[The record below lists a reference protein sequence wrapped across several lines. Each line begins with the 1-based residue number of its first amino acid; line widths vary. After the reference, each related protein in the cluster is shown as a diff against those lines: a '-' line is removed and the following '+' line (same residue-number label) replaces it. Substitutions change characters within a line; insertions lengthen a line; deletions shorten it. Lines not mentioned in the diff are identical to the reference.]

1 MERSGIER
9 KLTVILSAD
18 VAGYS
23 RLMGEDEEMTLRTLL
38 SYRGVIDELIGQHR
52 GRVFGSA
59 GDSVVA
65 EFPSTVD
72 VLRCAEKIQRE
83 LDKRNAELPED
94 RRMHFR
100 IGINLGDVI
109 VEGDN
114 LYGDGVNIAERVEGL
129 ADPGGIC
136 ISQPVYDQ
144 VKKKIDLG
152 FLYLGEREVKN
163 IAEPIGVYKVQL
175 VPVEEPRPKAAAEP
189 KAAHQLPESPSIV
202 VLPFANMSADAEQE
216 YFADGITEDLITAL
230 SKISGLFVIARN
242 SSFTYKGK
250 AVEVKKVSRELGVR
264 YVLEGSVRK
273 AGNRV
278 RITAQLIDA
287 TTGHHLW
294 ADRFDRDLTDV
305 FALQD
310 EITTNVVSALQ
321 VKLLEGEQARVW
333 RRSTESLEAW
343 DCLTQALFH
352 FRRFTRGSN
361 VKARELLEQAVE
373 LDPGYATASVWLAWT
388 YWTEV
393 RFQWAE
399 SPDVA
404 VARAVE
410 LAEKAVAL
418 DDTLSEIHSL
428 LGAIHLMKG
437 DHDQAVAEGERA
449 VALDPN
455 GADITALLAM
465 TLNWSGRPREAVGLV
480 EKAMRLSPLYSA
492 WYLSVLAHAQR
503 LMARHDEAIETYE
516 ASIERNPDHIGPHIG
531 LTICYVECGREQD
544 ARAQAAE
551 VVKVD
556 PKFSLGKFADA
567 LTYKDPA
574 QTERALDALRKA
586 GLPE

>member
-23 RLMGEDEEMTLRTLL
+23 RLMGEDEEMTLRTLM
-38 SYRGVIDELIGQHR
+38 SYREVIDELIGQHR

-72 VLRCAEKIQRE
+72 VLRCAEKIPRE

-114 LYGDGVNIAERVEGL
+114 LYGDGVNIAARVEGL

-189 KAAHQLPESPSIV
+189 KAAHQLPDSPSIV

-343 DCLTQALFH
+343 DCLTQALDRGAVPMGRVP
-352 FRRFTRGSN
+352 RRGGRAGGR
-361 VKARELLEQAVE
+361 VGGEGGCPRRH
-373 LDPGYATASVWLAWT
+373 P
-388 YWTEV
+388 V
-393 RFQWAE
+393 RDSFLVGRHPSHE
-399 SPDVA
+399 
-404 VARAVE
+404 
-410 LAEKAVAL
+410 
-418 DDTLSEIHSL
+418 
-428 LGAIHLMKG
+428 
-437 DHDQAVAEGERA
+437 
-449 VALDPN
+449 
-455 GADITALLAM
+455 
-465 TLNWSGRPREAVGLV
+465 GRPRPSRRRGRAGGRPRPQRRRYHGASGHDSQLVGEAAGGRGACREGDAAQPVVFGMV
-480 EKAMRLSPLYSA
+480 
-492 WYLSVLAHAQR
+492 SVR
-503 LMARHDEAIETYE
+503 
-516 ASIERNPDHIGPHIG
+516 PGPCPTSHG
-531 LTICYVECGREQD
+531 
-544 ARAQAAE
+544 A
-551 VVKVD
+551 
-556 PKFSLGKFADA
+556 P
-567 LTYKDPA
+567 
-574 QTERALDALRKA
+574 
-586 GLPE
+586 